1 MLTSKLGNLS
11 TDLNNTNGENFSES
25 EGIPMAPFVTVLCFI
40 SVASVLGNSL
50 VCLAMYQQPRLR
62 TVMHYSML
70 SLAIADLL
78 CGAIAM
84 PAYIAK
90 KFVDGE
96 RGEGVVC
103 DIFRFTYFFTEYASV
118 SSLVM
123 VSLERMFALK
133 YPFKCVDPKFG
144 YKVIFFLSLAW
155 LDALIVALLPF
166 IPWDPNAGGPCSYK
180 PTKWWSLLVI
190 HKNVVIP
197 LLIVVICYS
206 YIYNIA
212 MSHVET
218 IRKENRP
225 GENMKCRLQ
234 QWKQRRKA
242 TTTLLIVV
250 GIFMVCW
257 LPSTIYYYVQNI
269 CEHCFDSFV
278 GEQKAIFNAIVKIL
292 TFANSMTNPIIYW
305 YRSKEF
311 KRAFQRMFLGQLC
324 HSLASQ
330 RSSRVHS
337 QTDLTNQGTFCKTEK
352 EN

>member
-1 MLTSKLGNLS
+1 
-11 TDLNNTNGENFSES
+11 
-25 EGIPMAPFVTVLCFI
+25 
-40 SVASVLGNSL
+40 
-50 VCLAMYQQPRLR
+50 
-62 TVMHYSML
+62 
-70 SLAIADLL
+70 
-78 CGAIAM
+78 M

-96 RGEGVVC
+96 EGEGVVC
-103 DIFRFTYFFTEYASV
+103 DVFRFTYFFTEYASV

-123 VSLERMFALK
+123 VSLERMYALK
-133 YPFKCVDPKFG
+133 YPLRNVNPKFG
-144 YKVIFFLSLAW
+144 YKVIFFLFLAW

-212 MSHVET
+212 MSHVKT
-218 IRKENRP
+218 IQKENRP
-225 GENMKCRLQ
+225 GETLKCRLQ

-257 LPSTIYYYVQNI
+257 LPSTIYYYVQNV

-278 GEQKAIFNAIVKIL
+278 GDQKAIFNAIVKIL
-292 TFANSMTNPIIYW
+292 TFANSMTNPVIYW

-324 HSLASQ
+324 HSLASE